1 MAMDDRGDDAY
12 RDEEAV
18 NLSQD
23 TLPPVAGRKKKIW
36 GLPRWTLGIC
46 LLMVTVV
53 MWTASSFLASYIF
66 ADNTF
71 SKPFFVTYVNTSV
84 FAFSLIPMMVKRVR
98 DTSDSDDRLLAKI
111 RAAWKFRRRSDRNA
125 ADNAL
130 LVTRED
136 DPEESGH
143 GLIGS
148 SRRSLVD
155 DSIARSRSPDDPAM
169 KTTTSST
176 TAIVDGAIS
185 FSETIKLS
193 VEFCA
198 LWYAANYFAAACL
211 EYTTVASATILSSTS
226 SIWTLFFGSL
236 AGVESFTFRKLTGV
250 CASLTGIVL
259 ISSVDLSGSTDD
271 NRGSF
276 PHKSTKQLAIGDGMA
291 FFSAILYGFYTVLLK
306 KRIGDESRVDVL
318 LFFALV
324 GFFNIVLIWPGFI
337 ILHFTGVERFEFPT
351 SARVWIVVISNSLSS
366 FLSDLSWAFAMLF
379 TSPLVVTVGL
389 GLTIPLSL
397 VGQIV
402 LASQYSSAAYWIG
415 AGIVLLS
422 FIFINH
428 EGTAAE
434 KESGE
439 NEDIAPGGVG
449 EERVPLV
456 NTFSPLQSVPS
467 VDGDTPPVQAGAES
481 AEEPL
486 TASSPPPVFD
496 IGDDVDELESP
507 LISPKP

>member
-1 MAMDDRGDDAY
+1 
-12 RDEEAV
+12 
-18 NLSQD
+18 
-23 TLPPVAGRKKKIW
+23 
-36 GLPRWTLGIC
+36 
-46 LLMVTVV
+46 
-53 MWTASSFLASYIF
+53 
-66 ADNTF
+66 
-71 SKPFFVTYVNTSV
+71 
-84 FAFSLIPMMVKRVR
+84 
-98 DTSDSDDRLLAKI
+98 
-111 RAAWKFRRRSDRNA
+111 
-125 ADNAL
+125 
-130 LVTRED
+130 
-136 DPEESGH
+136 
-143 GLIGS
+143 
-148 SRRSLVD
+148 
-155 DSIARSRSPDDPAM
+155 
-169 KTTTSST
+169 
-176 TAIVDGAIS
+176 
-185 FSETIKLS
+185 
-193 VEFCA
+193 
-198 LWYAANYFAAACL
+198 
-211 EYTTVASATILSSTS
+211 
-226 SIWTLFFGSL
+226 
-236 AGVESFTFRKLTGV
+236 
-250 CASLTGIVL
+250 
-259 ISSVDLSGSTDD
+259 
-271 NRGSF
+271 
-276 PHKSTKQLAIGDGMA
+276 
-291 FFSAILYGFYTVLLK
+291 
-306 KRIGDESRVDVL
+306 
-318 LFFALV
+318 
-324 GFFNIVLIWPGFI
+324 
-337 ILHFTGVERFEFPT
+337 
-351 SARVWIVVISNSLSS
+351 
-366 FLSDLSWAFAMLF
+366 MLF

>member
-1 MAMDDRGDDAY
+1 M
-12 RDEEAV
+12 
-18 NLSQD
+18 
-23 TLPPVAGRKKKIW
+23 
-36 GLPRWTLGIC
+36 
-46 LLMVTVV
+46 
-53 MWTASSFLASYIF
+53 
-66 ADNTF
+66 
-71 SKPFFVTYVNTSV
+71 NTSV

-351 SARVWIVVISNSLSS
+351 SARVWIVVIVCGPHIRKRILFSHLFHQEALLHRYLS
-366 FLSDLSWAFAMLF
+366 
-379 TSPLVVTVGL
+379 
-389 GLTIPLSL
+389 
-397 VGQIV
+397 
-402 LASQYSSAAYWIG
+402 
-415 AGIVLLS
+415 
-422 FIFINH
+422 
-428 EGTAAE
+428 
-434 KESGE
+434 
-439 NEDIAPGGVG
+439 
-449 EERVPLV
+449 
-456 NTFSPLQSVPS
+456 
-467 VDGDTPPVQAGAES
+467 
-481 AEEPL
+481 
-486 TASSPPPVFD
+486 
-496 IGDDVDELESP
+496 
-507 LISPKP
+507 